1 MEIVEKML
9 EEQEVLVIPGNIFG
23 AGGEGYIRC
32 SYAYSEE
39 ILHKALERIALFVTK
54 YRNLNK
60 AK

>member
-1 MEIVEKML
+1 MEFVEKL
-9 EEQEVLVIPGNIFG
+9 LKEQEVLVIPGSIFG

-39 ILHKALERIALFVTK
+39 ILKKALERIAVFVTK

-60 AK
+60 EK